1 MKGSYQKVITP
12 LYVINIIFQAF
23 ITLISP
29 IAIMLGLAYLS
40 VKYLNFGP
48 WIYVVLILLG
58 VFSGLYSMVV
68 FILNASRALESIE
81 NQNKR
86 RKGECKK
93 ENEHK

>member
-12 LYVINIIFQAF
+12 LYVINIFFQAF

-40 VKYLNFGP
+40 VKYLNFGA

-68 FILNASRALESIE
+68 FIINSSRALEALE
-81 NQNKR
+81 KQHKLK
-86 RKGECKK
+86 KGEA
-93 ENEHK
+93 NDT